1 MDPDVAP
8 PSDIASCL
16 GAVVTT
22 IKKTTEHVPLCEFH
36 APKTSLGI
44 ILDEVRV
51 ALLRNWMNAE
61 SSNAAFA
68 TAHVGAGLST
78 LVRLLVR
85 ELRLE
90 PIWIHAGTKHVPELL
105 ADAGAS
111 SIAANGRRKIIVVDE
126 FDSVSADKRT
136 MTAVMDYAKSG
147 GKTKMLCAGHPSRSS
162 KASEF
167 AAKWTRF
174 DFPRVSTRKIEA
186 TLRAAGFDPDVVRG
200 VAADAKGDL
209 RAAFNALELSS
220 GGKTVAATKDDFVEG
235 LDGVDIVLGLE
246 PISVREAL
254 NMYAFDSSVVPMGVF
269 ENYTHC
275 LDKNDI
281 QLAVDVTEAFSLADV
296 VNDVMYGTHNWDLAD
311 AHGVFSVASPALDL
325 RKRTN
330 SKEICAEKFGTV
342 WSRVY
347 NSKAK
352 AKNARTINARRLDAG
367 HQPMAVED
375 MSYQR
380 NMIETSLAKGDGEI
394 VDACGCLGEN
404 EVLLLMRLGFSSY
417 KHARV
422 KKLLS

>member
-1 MDPDVAP
+1 MGDVAL
-8 PSDIASCL
+8 CL

-22 IKKTTEHVPLCEFH
+22 IKKTTEYVPLCEFH

-51 ALLRNWMNAE
+51 TLLRNWMNAA
-61 SSNAAFA
+61 SSNAASSNTAFA
-68 TAHVGAGLST
+68 TAHVGSGLST

-111 SIAANGRRKIIVVDE
+111 SIAANGRQKIIVVDE

-174 DFPRVSTRKIEA
+174 DFPKVSTRKIEA
-186 TLRAAGFDPDVVRG
+186 ALRAAGFDPDVVRN
-200 VAADAKGDL
+200 VAADARGDL
-209 RAAFNALELSS
+209 RAAFNALELSTD
-220 GGKTVAATKDDFVEG
+220 GKTVAAAKDDFVEG

-254 NMYAFDSSVVPMGVF
+254 NMHAFDSSVVPMGVF
-269 ENYTHC
+269 ENYTQC
-275 LDKNDI
+275 LDKTDI
-281 QLAVDVTEAFSLADV
+281 RIAADVSEAFSLADV
-296 VNDVMYGTHNWDLAD
+296 VNDAMYATHNFDLAG
-311 AHGVFSVASPALDL
+311 AHGAFSVASPALDL
-325 RKRTN
+325 RRRTN
-330 SKEICAEKFGTV
+330 AKEICAEKFGTV
-342 WSRVY
+342 WSRIY

-352 AKNARTINARRLDAG
+352 EKNARTINAKRLTAG
-367 HQPMAVED
+367 HRSMAVED

-380 NMIETSLAKGDGEI
+380 LMIETSLTKSDRKL

-417 KHARV
+417 KHARI
-422 KKLLS
+422 KKLFQM

>member
-1 MDPDVAP
+1 M
-8 PSDIASCL
+8 DIASCL

-22 IKKTTEHVPLCEFH
+22 TKKTTEHVPLCEFH

-44 ILDEVRV
+44 ILDEVGT
-51 ALLRNWMNAE
+51 ALLRNWMN
-61 SSNAAFA
+61 SDSTNAAFA
-68 TAHVGAGLST
+68 TAHVGSGLST

-111 SIAANGRRKIIVVDE
+111 SVAANGRRKIIVVDE

-136 MTAVMDYAKSG
+136 MTAVMDYAKSK

-174 DFPRVSTRKIEA
+174 DFPKVSTRKIEA
-186 TLRAAGFDPDVVRG
+186 TLRAAGFDPDDIRS
-200 VAADAKGDL
+200 VAADARGDL

-220 GGKTVAATKDDFVEG
+220 AGRTVASAKDDFVEG
-235 LDGVDIVLGLE
+235 LDGVDVVLGLD

-269 ENYTHC
+269 ENYTRC
-275 LDKNDI
+275 LDPKDVR
-281 QLAVDVTEAFSLADV
+281 LAVDVSEAFSIADV
-296 VNDVMYGTHNWDLAD
+296 VNDVMYGTHNWDLAG
-311 AHGVFSVASPALDL
+311 AHGAFSVASPALDL

-330 SKEICAEKFGTV
+330 AKEICAEKFGTV
-342 WSRVY
+342 WSRIY

-352 AKNARTINARRLDAG
+352 AKNARSINARRMEAG

-380 NMIETSLAKGDGEI
+380 LMIETSLDGGDET
-394 VDACGCLGEN
+394 VLDACGCLGEN

-417 KHARV
+417 KHARI
-422 KKLLS
+422 KKLFQM